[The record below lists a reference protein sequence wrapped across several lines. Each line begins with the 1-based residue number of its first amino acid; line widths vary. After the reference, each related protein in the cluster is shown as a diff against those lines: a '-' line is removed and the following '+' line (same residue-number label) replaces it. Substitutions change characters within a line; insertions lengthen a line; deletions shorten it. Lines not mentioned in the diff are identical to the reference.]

1 MQLPRSDRNPICC
14 HGVLLSAPAK
24 IPWLN
29 MHGWRIVWKESLGWS
44 WHFVSYQVIKDSGY
58 QWTNSELLNQ
68 NSLTF
73 CDCDSSTESDENS
86 SIEICWFVGSAGKS
100 WWVERGTPLAPT
112 DGHHGPQAQGG
123 HLAWPILHGGFFLGA
138 LIHDWQVYLNVF
150 EGIKNGHLNLE
161 MYLKL
166 CINGICQHV
175 TRGLHQDGWLQ

>member
-73 CDCDSSTESDENS
+73 CDWFLNRIRWKFLHWDLLV
-86 SIEICWFVGSAGKS
+86 CWFCRKKLVSGTWHTTCSNGWSSRASGT
-100 WWVERGTPLAPT
+100 RGAPGLT
-112 DGHHGPQAQGG
+112 NSPWR
-123 HLAWPILHGGFFLGA
+123 LFLGA